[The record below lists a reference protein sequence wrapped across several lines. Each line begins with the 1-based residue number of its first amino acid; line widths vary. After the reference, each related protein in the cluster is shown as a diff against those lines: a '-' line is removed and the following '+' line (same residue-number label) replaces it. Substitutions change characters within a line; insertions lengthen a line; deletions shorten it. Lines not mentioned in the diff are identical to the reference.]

1 MFAASPV
8 KRPPSAQPSSPLRPS
23 ASQPAYAPSPSR
35 MSYDAPQPSSAF
47 ASPSRSSFLTQ
58 RSATP
63 AFSASNAVDD
73 GRMSMRSDRSSNSS
87 EYSRN
92 ADPSELFVKQVRIG
106 KGSFGE
112 VFKGY
117 SVRTQK
123 AVAIK
128 VIDLE
133 DAEDEIEDIQSEI
146 TILSSL
152 DSPFVTRYYG
162 SWLRGTELWIVM
174 EYLSG
179 GSCGDLLKPGVF
191 REEYIAIVMRELLKG
206 LEYLHGEG
214 KLHRDIKAANVLLS
228 ASGEVKLADF
238 GVSGQLT
245 ATMTK
250 KNTFVGTPYW
260 MPPEVIKQSGYDS
273 KADIWSLGITAI
285 EMAKGEPPYAELHP
299 MKVLFLIPKNPPPV
313 LDGPQF
319 SKPFKD
325 FVTLCLQR
333 DPLARPTAKELLRHP
348 FIKKAKKTSY
358 LTELIERAERWKAE
372 AEEGRRDR
380 GEQEGSGE
388 SENEALP
395 VQDDLWDFGTV
406 RNVHARRDGP
416 ATLRRKQ
423 LQQQREQ
430 QQQAQYQQYQQWAL
444 PRGPEI
450 RTHDYGAPPPG
461 PLAPARGGG
470 SASPA
475 FETVRRAPPSAP
487 ASSSS
492 GGGGLSAHSEYDE
505 YSSQASSAGQER
517 DGDARARDA
526 LDMERVRLE
535 ALRLR
540 EGAGGSATPT
550 NGRRGENDGEEA
562 DEEDE
567 GGRSE
572 SVRAEADLEEGEEEG
587 GILDSVV
594 LPVLDSIHDRITNP
608 NARASILRFRQAM
621 LQVEREVPGFTNVWI
636 SEVVDSVEPEPESD

>member
-1 MFAASPV
+1 MRPYTTSQPSYASPQ
-8 KRPPSAQPSSPLRPS
+8 RPSSSSSHHPS
-23 ASQPAYAPSPSR
+23 ASSFVQPPASPSPSSLR
-35 MSYDAPQPSSAF
+35 LHSIRSERSSA
-47 ASPSRSSFLTQ
+47 SS
-58 RSATP
+58 S
-63 AFSASNAVDD
+63 
-73 GRMSMRSDRSSNSS
+73 GSS

-92 ADPSELFVKQVRIG
+92 ADPAELFVRQDRIG

-117 SVRTQK
+117 SVRSHQP
-123 AVAIK
+123 VAIK

-146 TILSSL
+146 SILSSL

-162 SWLRGTELWIVM
+162 SWLRHTELWIVM
-174 EYLSG
+174 EYLQG

-285 EMAKGEPPYAELHP
+285 EMAKGEPPYADLHP

-313 LDGPQF
+313 LDGPNF

-333 DPLARPTAKELLRHP
+333 DPLMRPSAKDLLKHP

-358 LTELIERAERWKAE
+358 LTELIERLERWKNE
-372 AEEGRRDR
+372 QEEGRRER
-380 GEQEGSGE
+380 GEGGEGSGE
-388 SENEALP
+388 SENEAIP
-395 VQDDLWDFGTV
+395 IQDDLWDFGTV
-406 RNVHARRDGP
+406 RNVHARPNGP
-416 ATLRRKQ
+416 ATLRRNQ
-423 LQQQREQ
+423 LAAAHQAALA
-430 QQQAQYQQYQQWAL
+430 QQAQQLPQQPSRRHEHGSSVQSF
-444 PRGPEI
+444 
-450 RTHDYGAPPPG
+450 DYASH
-461 PLAPARGGG
+461 APA
-470 SASPA
+470 ASSSSPR
-475 FETVRRAPPSAP
+475 FETVRKAPPPAPPS
-487 ASSSS
+487 SS
-492 GGGGLSAHSEYDE
+492 GNGATSEYDA
-505 YSSQASSAGQER
+505 YTDTTGSVRRSDSV
-517 DGDARARDA
+517 RARDA
-526 LDMERVRLE
+526 LDRERERLA
-535 ALRLR
+535 ALRVS
-540 EGAGGSATPT
+540 GGGGTTPT
-550 NGRRGENDGEEA
+550 RAGEGVNGRRHAREDTGEEA
-562 DEEDE
+562 DGEDGEAQEE
-567 GGRSE
+567 
-572 SVRAEADLEEGEEEG
+572 EEEEEEG
-587 GILDSVV
+587 GILDTVV

-608 NARASILRFRQAM
+608 AARASILRFRKAIE
-621 LQVEREVPGFTNVWI
+621 QVEREVPGLVNVFV
-636 SEVVDSVEPEPESD
+636 SEVVDSCEPEPESE

>member
-1 MFAASPV
+1 M
-8 KRPPSAQPSSPLRPS
+8 RPSSQQ
-23 ASQPAYAPSPSR
+23 QPAYAASPSR
-35 MSYDAPQPSSAF
+35 MSYDAPPPSAF
-47 ASPSRSSFLTQ
+47 ASPSRSSFIQ

-63 AFSASNAVDD
+63 ASSSGGGLDD
-73 GRMSMRSDRSSNSS
+73 GRMSMRSERSSSSS

-92 ADPSELFVKQVRIG
+92 ADPSELFVRQDRIG

-146 TILSSL
+146 SILSSL

-319 SKPFKD
+319 SKPFRD

-333 DPLARPTAKELLRHP
+333 DPLARPSAKELLRHP

-372 AEEGRRDR
+372 AEEGRRER
-380 GEQEGSGE
+380 GEQDGSGE
-388 SENEALP
+388 SENEAVP

-416 ATLRRKQ
+416 ATVRRKQ
-423 LQQQREQ
+423 LQQQQ
-430 QQQAQYQQYQQWAL
+430 QQQPQQQQRPL
-444 PRGPEI
+444 PRGPEV
-450 RTHDYGAPPPG
+450 RTHDYGAPPG
-461 PLAPARGGG
+461 PPTPTRGGG
-470 SASPA
+470 SGSPA

-487 ASSSS
+487 STGSGPSS
-492 GGGGLSAHSEYDE
+492 HSVYDE
-505 YSSQASSAGQER
+505 YSSNASSAGR
-517 DGDARARDA
+517 DRDDDERARDA
-526 LDMERVRLE
+526 LDRERARLE

-540 EGAGGSATPT
+540 DQGGSATPT
-550 NGRRGENDGEEA
+550 NGRRGERYEDGEEA
-562 DEEDE
+562 DEEDA
-567 GGRSE
+567 GGRNGQ
-572 SVRAEADLEEGEEEG
+572 AELEEGEEEG

-608 NARASILRFRQAM
+608 TARASILRFRQAM

>member
-1 MFAASPV
+1 M
-8 KRPPSAQPSSPLRPS
+8 LRS
-23 ASQPAYAPSPSR
+23 ASQAHGGY
-35 MSYDAPQPSSAF
+35 
-47 ASPSRSSFLTQ
+47 ASPSRSSFAPSTSHPSPARASMSSGVSSSSSGFVQ
-58 RSATP
+58 PPTP
-63 AFSASNAVDD
+63 S
-73 GRMSMRSDRSSNSS
+73 RMSIRSERSTASS

-92 ADPSELFVKQVRIG
+92 ADPAELFVRQDRIG

-174 EYLSG
+174 EYLQG

-191 REEYIAIVMRELLKG
+191 REEYIAIIMRELLRG

-228 ASGEVKLADF
+228 SSGDVKLADF

-313 LDGPQF
+313 LDGPNF
-319 SKPFKD
+319 TKPFKD
-325 FVTLCLQR
+325 FVAACLQR
-333 DPLARPTAKELLRHP
+333 DPLARPSAKELLKHP
-348 FIKKAKKTSY
+348 FIKKARKTSY
-358 LTELIERAERWKAE
+358 LTELIERAERWTAE
-372 AEEGRRDR
+372 GEDKSTRN
-380 GEQEGSGE
+380 EQEGSGE
-388 SENEALP
+388 SDNEAIP
-395 VQDDLWDFGTV
+395 TQEDLWDFGTV
-406 RNVHARRDGP
+406 RHVHARPNGP
-416 ATLRRKQ
+416 ATLRRN
-423 LQQQREQ
+423 
-430 QQQAQYQQYQQWAL
+430 AQNPYAAAHA
-444 PRGPEI
+444 PP
-450 RTHDYGAPPPG
+450 HAPPPQ
-461 PLAPARGGG
+461 PSHSHYQNAVHARDYAQPSG
-470 SASPA
+470 ASPSSEPL
-475 FETVRRAPPSAP
+475 FDTVRRAPPP
-487 ASSSS
+487 ASSASNPSS
-492 GGGGLSAHSEYDE
+492 ASTSGPSAHSEYDA
-505 YSSQASSAGQER
+505 YSSTTGGSVRRRNDEAAAVRTADE
-517 DGDARARDA
+517 RARDA
-526 LDMERVRLE
+526 LDRERARLE
-535 ALRLR
+535 ALRLQ
-540 EGAGGSATPT
+540 GGGATPK
-550 NGRRGENDGEEA
+550 GRSREDSAEDA
-562 DEEDE
+562 DAEYEEDDGARE
-567 GGRSE
+567 DER
-572 SVRAEADLEEGEEEG
+572 EEGEE
-587 GILDSVV
+587 GIMETVV
-594 LPVLDSIHDRITNP
+594 LPVIDSIHDRITNP
-608 NARASILRFRQAM
+608 AARASILRFRHAM
-621 LQVEREVPGFTNVWI
+621 EMVEREVPGFTNVFV